1 MTNPRNPPKRMRG
14 FIDSSAGCP
23 TNQTSDIGSTGT
35 PGAIV
40 EVIVTF
46 VM

>member
-14 FIDSSAGCP
+14 SSIPQQGCP